1 MSLWEYYESPVAIKT
16 GLVRLGEAG
25 REKKKDEGNEEE
37 KAIEEYVRESN

>member
-25 REKKKDEGNEEE
+25 REKKDEGNEEE
-37 KAIEEYVRESN
+37 KAIEEYVREGN